1 MGREQTRVDRGFA
14 TGEEVR
20 WGCRFAG
27 GWAAGRPRLSHYRG
41 WWTTRDPRALGSEV
55 LHPDEELLY
64 TVGLIGRRIGQ
75 FVDRRRA
82 EQELQEAEERLRLA
96 TEAGR
101 VGLLDWD
108 VLADERRGSG
118 AMAEIYGYPP
128 GEFNLS
134 DEEFL
139 ERVHPDDR
147 ARVRSTLDAAVAAG
161 APHELEF
168 RIVRP
173 AGDIRWVDAK
183 GRVHRDEK
191 GVFAR
196 VLGVSLDVTQQK
208 RAEEERD
215 RLHSLEVTARAEAA
229 ERTGSAASST
239 IGWPTRWASPTRA
252 SSSTRRWRG
261 KILCGPTASCTRRR
275 RW

>member
-1 MGREQTRVDRGFA
+1 MCWPTRGGA
-14 TGEEVR
+14 LVR
-20 WGCRFAG
+20 W
-27 GWAAGRPRLSHYRG
+27 PRSTATLLASS
-41 WWTTRDPRALGSEV
+41 TSLTRSSS
-55 LHPDEELLY
+55 
-64 TVGLIGRRIGQ
+64 
-75 FVDRRRA
+75 
-82 EQELQEAEERLRLA
+82 
-96 TEAGR
+96 
-101 VGLLDWD
+101 
-108 VLADERRGSG
+108 RGST
-118 AMAEIYGYPP
+118 
-128 GEFNLS
+128 LTT
-134 DEEFL
+134 
-139 ERVHPDDR
+139 

-173 AGDIRWVDAK
+173 AGDIRWVHAK